1 MSSNRTRFITAAVA
15 SALLIG
21 LAGCD
26 LLVGSNVTSFTVGYL
41 LGSANAGN
49 QMTCYQNGELIN
61 CADVPA
67 DLMP

>member
-26 LLVGSNVTSFTVGYL
+26 VLIGSNVASFSMGYL
-41 LGSANAGN
+41 LGSAGAGN
-49 QMTCYQNGELIN
+49 QMTCYQNGEAIN
-61 CADVPA
+61 CADVPT